1 MMIATVESE
10 QKIDDLLS
18 NKQSSKFIKIGCGLK
33 IFYLLSYYA
42 IFFWI
47 SYGCKIQLT
56 TSTW

>member
-33 IFYLLSYYA
+33 IFSCYRTMQFVLNKL
-42 IFFWI
+42 WV
-47 SYGCKIQLT
+47 
-56 TSTW
+56 